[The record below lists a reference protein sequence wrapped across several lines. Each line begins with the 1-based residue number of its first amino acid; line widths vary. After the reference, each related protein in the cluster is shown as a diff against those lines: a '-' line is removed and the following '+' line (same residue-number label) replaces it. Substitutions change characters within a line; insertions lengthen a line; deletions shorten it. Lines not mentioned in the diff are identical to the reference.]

1 MKGTTAVR
9 ARIAQRID
17 AWMQQRSP
25 RSDSLLLTHR
35 NVYILPTAAGLIFCL
50 TLVVLLVASINYQ
63 LNLGYL
69 LTFLLAGSGVVSM
82 HMTHNTLRGLTL
94 QLRPVH
100 PAFAGDTA
108 VLEAVLSAGR
118 GDRYGVALRLQSAD
132 ASSASHTDV
141 PAQGQAVL
149 QIGFVPPARGR
160 HALPT
165 LCVQTHFPLGLF
177 RAWAVWHPA
186 MSVLVYPQPER
197 PVRALPAARGV
208 PGGPL
213 RSRTA
218 GADEFDGVRPYRRGD
233 APKAIAWKQAAK
245 TLASGGDL
253 ISRDHSAHT
262 REQLW
267 LSWHDCGISGAEA
280 RLARLTAWI
289 VEADRRDVAWGLSLP
304 AEELPMGQGDQ
315 HRQRGLERLA
325 LWSA

>member
-1 MKGTTAVR
+1 MKGTTAAR
-9 ARIAQRID
+9 ARIAQRIE
-17 AWMQQRSP
+17 AWLQQRSP

-82 HMTHNTLRGLTL
+82 HMTHDTLRGLTL

-160 HALPT
+160 HALPP
-165 LCVQTHFPLGLF
+165 LRVQTQFPLGLF

-197 PVRALPAARGV
+197 PASALPAALGV

-245 TLASGGDL
+245 ALASGGDL
-253 ISRDHSAHT
+253 ISRDHSAYT
-262 REQLW
+262 QQQLW
-267 LSWHDCGISGAEA
+267 LSWQDCGVGGAEA
-280 RLARLTAWI
+280 RLSRLAAWI

-315 HRQRGLERLA
+315 HRQQGLERLA
-325 LWSA
+325 PWSA